1 MCALPW
7 LPSSAILQV
16 AQGKQREH
24 TANEHKSKL
33 SVELNAALQQLDAA
47 QAESKSQLEN
57 MALLK
62 ASQARLQ
69 QQVREKA
76 TSLRLDLPPL
86 SLHAAVSR
94 A

>member
-1 MCALPW
+1 MQ
-7 LPSSAILQV
+7 QV

-47 QAESKSQLEN
+47 QAESKSQLEHV
-57 MALLK
+57 ASLK
-62 ASQARLQ
+62 ASQTRLQ
-69 QQVREKA
+69 QQVRERDRERKWHRSA
-76 TSLRLDLPPL
+76 LTSLW
-86 SLHAAVSR
+86 AAVCR